1 MKGIFFKKNIF
12 LYFWLLLEPCIEI
25 WLFFLNFSRILASEN
40 LRKHLILALSISII
54 NFSHYIASK
63 KRVMGGWES
72 TTLDLHF

>member
-1 MKGIFFKKNIF
+1 MKGFFFKNIF

-25 WLFFLNFSRILASEN
+25 WRFFLNFGQILATEN
-40 LRKHLILALSISII
+40 LRKHLILALSIFII
-54 NFSHYIASK
+54 IFSHYIASE